1 MVKNIDGNIIT
12 LGKEGKF
19 DVIVHGCNCFCRMG
33 SGLAP
38 QMAEAFGCDTF
49 PMEHSKYKGDINKL
63 GCIDYKLIEIRP
75 YTYLKVVNA
84 YTQYRYGKNHH
95 DGVSKPVDYDA
106 IRLCMRKM
114 NHEFKGQRIGLPKIG
129 AGLAGGDWSKIL
141 GIIEEEMVDCRV
153 TIINYKKD

>member
-1 MVKNIDGNIIT
+1 MVEKIDGNI
-12 LGKEGKF
+12 
-19 DVIVHGCNCFCRMG
+19 M
-33 SGLAP
+33 
-38 QMAEAFGCDTF
+38 
-49 PMEHSKYKGDINKL
+49 
-63 GCIDYKLIEIRP
+63 IEIRP